1 MAAKST
7 NRAVLIAIGLF
18 LAILGG
24 LGLMLGDVSYS
35 DERGS
40 VDIGPIEA
48 TASTRERVEIPPLAA
63 GAVLVIGVGTI
74 VFGISRDGW
83 RA

>member
-1 MAAKST
+1 MSAKST

-24 LGLMLGDVSYS
+24 LGLMLGEVSYP

-48 TASTRERVEIPPLAA
+48 TASTQERVAIPPLAA
-63 GAVLVIGVGTI
+63 AAVLVIGVGTV
-74 VFGISRDGW
+74 VFGISREGW
-83 RA
+83 KA